1 LFMPMPK
8 RMRSTRSSRGVTEAS
23 TRVVDRPKIA
33 AISASQRLS
42 NVIPAEILA
51 LGPSC
56 ISQRPQLKRE

>member
-1 LFMPMPK
+1 MDGRRQTYCPAWVL
-8 RMRSTRSSRGVTEAS
+8 
-23 TRVVDRPKIA
+23 KIA